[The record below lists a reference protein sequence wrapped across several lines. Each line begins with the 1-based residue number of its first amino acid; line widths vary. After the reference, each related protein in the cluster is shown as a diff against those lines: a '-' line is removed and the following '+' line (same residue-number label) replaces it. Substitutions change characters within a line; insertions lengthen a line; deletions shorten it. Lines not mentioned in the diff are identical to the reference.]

1 MVEDMTNS
9 GDLFSPIGDVGFAQ
23 WLLADLE
30 SDFAEKVGRFRM
42 LDDLC
47 SSLGSGGTLMPGGE
61 TKFAAWAELRSSFIH
76 GNLVATILL
85 AQALVENIL
94 AGNLLLR
101 FDAQSLPPKISFSE
115 TIKRSIARGTISN
128 ELAKD
133 LRRLCE
139 LRNPLTHFRD
149 INDPSNLTRRVLD
162 TQVNLEEHLRR
173 DATFALTTAVRVLAL
188 PSFRV
193 G

>member
-1 MVEDMTNS
+1 MTDND
-9 GDLFSPIGDVGFAQ
+9 DLFSPIGDVGFARL
-23 WLLADLE
+23 LLADLE
-30 SDFAEKVGRFRM
+30 SDFSEKVGRFRM

-47 SSLGSGGTLMPGGE
+47 SSLGSAGTLMPGGE
-61 TKFAAWAELRSSFIH
+61 TTFAAWAELRSRFVH

-85 AQALVENIL
+85 SQALVENIL
-94 AGNLLLR
+94 AGNLLIR
-101 FDAQSLPPKISFSE
+101 FNTQALPSKISFSE
-115 TIKRSIARGTISN
+115 TIKRSIEGGTISE

-162 TQVNLEEHLRR
+162 TQVDIKEHLRR
-173 DATFALTTAVRVLAL
+173 DSTFALTTAVRVLAL

>member
-1 MVEDMTNS
+1 MTSN
-9 GDLFSPIGDVGFAQ
+9 GDLFSPIGDIGFAGL
-23 WLLADLE
+23 LLADLE
-30 SDFAEKVGRFRM
+30 SELSEKVGRFRM
-42 LDDLC
+42 LADLC
-47 SSLGSGGTLMPGGE
+47 ESLGTGGTLMPGGQ
-61 TKFAAWAELRSSFIH
+61 TTFAAWAELRSSFVH

-94 AGNLLLR
+94 AANLVLR
-101 FDAQSLPPKISFSE
+101 LKAQALPPKVSFSE
-115 TIKRSIARGTISN
+115 TIKRSIEGGTISD

-149 INDPSNLTRRVLD
+149 INDPANLTRRIMD
-162 TQVNLEEHLRR
+162 SQVGLEDHLRR